1 MWVAGLVVYGRGQG
15 EEWDEAMLAAC
26 VGVMVEE
33 YRKSG
38 EFLVE
43 KLGENEGKVE
53 RRDYFGKVRKNFGVI

>member
-1 MWVAGLVVYGRGQG
+1 MYLMWVAGLAVYGRGQS
-15 EEWDEAMLAAC
+15 EERDEAMLAVC

-43 KLGENEGKVE
+43 KLVEN
-53 RRDYFGKVRKNFGVI
+53 